1 MNQNSVGN
9 RMKELR
15 EQAKLRQNQVAAYL
29 GVDQSYLSKIE
40 AGERSISVELLERLA
55 ELYGCALEVFDNPEI
70 QVNPIQIALRA
81 RDITV
86 DDMNIIAAINHVA
99 SNSRYMANLLKGE
112 V

>member
-40 AGERSISVELLERLA
+40 AGERSISVELH
-55 ELYGCALEVFDNPEI
+55 GCALEVFDNPEI

-112 V
+112 A

>member
-40 AGERSISVELLERLA
+40 AGERSISVELLE
-55 ELYGCALEVFDNPEI
+55 CANK
-70 QVNPIQIALRA
+70 
-81 RDITV
+81 T
-86 DDMNIIAAINHVA
+86 
-99 SNSRYMANLLKGE
+99 
-112 V
+112 